1 MQQYEMID
9 MCIVVWVGRR
19 KNKYIGKKET
29 NTNNLRG
36 QIHRYTFYV
45 FLRSMK
51 YRIIKFIKLRSRCKK
66 F

>member
-9 MCIVVWVGRR
+9 MYNVVWVGRR
-19 KNKYIGKKET
+19 KKKYIGKKET

-45 FLRSMK
+45 F
-51 YRIIKFIKLRSRCKK
+51 
-66 F
+66 